1 MQYDVQYT
9 LINRDPDH
17 SENKSS
23 YTYLYFLCSPR
34 QLIKKICVRACTL
47 WKYLFIQKIPYS
59 FYFQNFIVVDMLNA
73 R

>member
-1 MQYDVQYT
+1 MKYNVQYT

-34 QLIKKICVRACTL
+34 QLIKKNLRESLLTL
-47 WKYLFIQKIPYS
+47 EIP
-59 FYFQNFIVVDMLNA
+59 FYTENSV
-73 R
+73 